1 MKIDVQKLEQNKMQF
16 EVTVDEAAVARALD
30 GAYKKVV
37 AKVNMP
43 GFRRGK
49 VPRPILEARYGV
61 EVLYEEAIDILL
73 PEAYAQALEE
83 SKVEPIDRPKIDVV
97 TFAKGEEAKFKFI
110 VELPPEV
117 IVGEYKGIEIVKP
130 QAEVA
135 DEQVEQELKKLQK
148 RHTRLIESPDNVVQC
163 GDTAI
168 IDYVGSVDG
177 IEFSGGRAKGHNL
190 EIGSG
195 TFIPGFEEQVTGMER
210 GQERDI
216 EVKFPEDYR
225 ATELAGKTAVFHI
238 TLHDIKSKELPNLD
252 DEFAK
257 EISEHESLESLT
269 QEIRDRLLIAAES
282 SVKTKLENDVVAKV
296 VENFAVDV
304 PNLYAEREIDSM
316 VEDMRYNIERS
327 GMKLEQYLEFLQK
340 TMGTLREEFTEHART
355 RVKTRLVIDKIRELE
370 NITID
375 EAELESH
382 LEEMAKPYGQTAQQ
396 VRQVLVDRGQLEA
409 VRESAATGKTIDF
422 LVKVSDVKSE

>member
-16 EVTVDEAAVARALD
+16 EVTVDEALVARALD

-73 PEAYAQALEE
+73 PEAYAKALEE
-83 SKVEPIDRPKIDVV
+83 SKVEPIDRPEIDVV
-97 TFAKGEEAKFKFI
+97 AFAKGEEAKFKFI

-117 IVGEYKGIEIVKP
+117 IVGDYKGVEIVKP
-130 QAEVA
+130 KAEVSE
-135 DEQVEQELKKLQK
+135 EQVEQELKKLQE
-148 RHTRLIESPDNVVQC
+148 RHTRLIESPESSVKN

-177 IEFSGGRAKGHNL
+177 VEFSGGSAKGHNL

-195 TFIPGFEEQVTGMER
+195 AFIPGFEEQIVGMER

-216 EVKFPEDYR
+216 DVTFPSDYR

-238 TLHDIKSKELPNLD
+238 TLHDIKSKELPSLD

-257 EISEHESLESLT
+257 EISEHENLESLT
-269 QEIRDRLLIAAES
+269 QEIRDRLLVAAEN

-296 VENFAVDV
+296 VDNSEVDV

-340 TMGTLREEFTEHART
+340 TMETLREEFREHART

-382 LEEMAKPYGQTAQQ
+382 LEEMAKPYGQTAEQ

-422 LVKVSDVKSE
+422 LVKEADVKSE

>member
-1 MKIDVQKLEQNKMQF
+1 MKIDVLKLEQNKMQF
-16 EVTVDEAAVARALD
+16 EVTVDEAAVACALD

-73 PEAYAQALEE
+73 PEAYAKALEE
-83 SKVEPIDRPKIDVV
+83 SKVEPIDRPEIDVIN
-97 TFAKGEEAKFKFI
+97 FAKGEEAKFKFI

-117 IVGEYKGIEIVKP
+117 TVGEYKGV
-130 QAEVA
+130 EVA
-135 DEQVEQELKKLQK
+135 KPKVEVTEEQVAQELKKLQE
-148 RHTRLIESPDNVVQC
+148 RHTRLIESPENAVQN
-163 GDTAI
+163 GDTAV
-168 IDYVGSVDG
+168 IDYAGSVDG
-177 IEFSGGRAKGHNL
+177 IAFSGGSAKGHNL

-195 TFIPGFEEQVTGMER
+195 TFIPGFEEQIIGMER

-216 EVKFPEDYR
+216 EVMFPADYR
-225 ATELAGKTAVFHI
+225 ATELAGKAAVFHI
-238 TLHDIKSKELPNLD
+238 TLHDIKSKSLPNLD
-252 DEFAK
+252 DELAK

-269 QEIRDRLLIAAES
+269 QEIRDRLFVAAENS
-282 SVKTKLENDVVAKV
+282 AKTRLENDVVNKV
-296 VENFAVDV
+296 VENSAVDV
-304 PNLYAEREIDSM
+304 PQLFAEREIDSM
-316 VEDMRYNIERS
+316 IEDMRYNIERS
-327 GMKLEQYLEFLQK
+327 GMTLEQYLEFLQK
-340 TMGTLREEFTEHART
+340 TMQTLREEFLEHARI

-370 NITID
+370 NISID
-375 EAELESH
+375 EVELETH

-409 VRESAATGKTIDF
+409 VRESAATAKTIDL
-422 LVKVSDVKSE
+422 LVKEADVKSE

>member
-1 MKIDVQKLEQNKMQF
+1 LKIDVKKLEQNKIQF
-16 EVTVDEAAVARALD
+16 EVTVEEAAVARALD
-30 GAYKKVV
+30 SAYKKVV

-73 PEAYAQALEE
+73 PEAYAKALGE
-83 SKVEPIDRPKIDVV
+83 SKVEPIDRPEIDVV
-97 TFAKGEEAKFKFI
+97 TFVKGEEAKFKFI

-117 IVGEYKGIEIVKP
+117 IVGEYKGIEVIKP

-135 DEQVEQELKKLQK
+135 DEQVEKELKKLQE
-148 RHTRLIESPDNVVQC
+148 RHTRLIKSPDGVVQN

-177 IEFSGGRAKGHNL
+177 IDFSGGSAKGHNL

-195 TFIPGFEEQVTGMER
+195 TFIPGFEEQIIGMEC
-210 GQERDI
+210 GQERNI
-216 EVKFPEDYR
+216 EVMFPADYR
-225 ATELAGKTAVFHI
+225 ATELAGKVAVFQI
-238 TLHDIKSKELPNLD
+238 VLHDIKRKELPNLD

-257 EISEHESLESLT
+257 EISEHENLESLI
-269 QEIRDRLLIAAES
+269 QEIRGRLLVAAES
-282 SVKTKLENDVVAKV
+282 SAKTQLENIVVAKV

-304 PNLYAEREIDSM
+304 PQLYAEREIDSM
-316 VEDMRYNIERS
+316 IEDMRYNIERS
-327 GMKLEQYLEFLQK
+327 GMTLEQYLEFLKK
-340 TMGTLREEFTEHART
+340 TMETLREEFAGHART

-370 NITID
+370 NIFID

-382 LEEMAKPYGQTAQQ
+382 LEEMAKPYGQTALQ

-422 LVKVSDVKSE
+422 LVKEADVKSE